1 MFLKIKYHLEGLNA
15 KVNISSQTCSE
26 TIWMKICGLFTIL
39 SYVLTLCKTQLQ
51 IDCALPPYWLKTV
64 IFTGRSWR
72 IQPVPDT
79 AEAVVQWRDT
89 GKQHGIHSLPHF
101 ILPLY
106 FQYAWYPF
114 HEFYLYCSWILG
126 SIHFSFKMFVFIKK
140 KDLNSFFQT
149 WRQLWH
155 LLLPNIETINA

>member
-114 HEFYLYCSWILG
+114 HEFYLYCSFEFWGVYIFLLRCL
-126 SIHFSFKMFVFIKK
+126 SLLRRRTLTLFSRH
-140 KDLNSFFQT
+140 DDSFGISYSRT
-149 WRQLWH
+149 
-155 LLLPNIETINA
+155 